1 LIESMRSTMTARV
14 TLLFSICA
22 LLGASEVQA
31 AGAKNKAED
40 KSKTVEKTDAPSDS
54 EQAKAL
60 FAKGGSEYD
69 LGHFEAALGFFESA
83 YKMKNAPALL
93 YNIAQCHRQ
102 LGNLAMA
109 RTTYRAFLSKQP
121 GGKAAD
127 IARERLEEVERAIE
141 AQSKARNATPT
152 ELSPMNPKESKIEPP
167 TLAETK
173 PAAAPTRAPAPA
185 TPTVAVVTKPLSA
198 TPPKSAAPAV
208 AIVTQPKGPGPPQE
222 PARVWTWVA
231 AGAAVVA
238 IGGGLAFGLQSKST
252 GDSIS
257 GSGHTGAEVSQ
268 MNDDLASQAHK
279 ANLLIGVGVG
289 LAAVSAAF
297 FVLHY

>member
-1 LIESMRSTMTARV
+1 LIESMRSMMTARV
-14 TLLFSICA
+14 ALLISICTLLGPA
-22 LLGASEVQA
+22 GVQA
-31 AGAKNKAED
+31 AGAKSKADD
-40 KSKTVEKTDAPSDS
+40 KRKVEEKSDAQGDA
-54 EQAKAL
+54 EQARAL

-83 YKMKNAPALL
+83 YKLKNAPALL

-127 IARERLEEVERAIE
+127 IARERLEEVDRAID
-141 AQSKARNATPT
+141 AQAKARNATPT

-167 TLAETK
+167 ALAEGK
-173 PAAAPTRAPAPA
+173 PSVAPAPVPA
-185 TPTVAVVTKPLSA
+185 TPTVAVVTKPA
-198 TPPKSAAPAV
+198 PVAAPKSAAPAV
-208 AIVTQPKGPGPPQE
+208 ALVTPPKDPGPPKE
-222 PARVWTWVA
+222 PGRLWTWVA

-238 IGGGLAFGLQSKST
+238 IGSGVAFGLQSKST
-252 GDSIS
+252 ADSIS
-257 GSGHTGAEVSQ
+257 GSAHSGAEVSQ

-279 ANLLIGVGVG
+279 ANLLIGVGAG

>member
-1 LIESMRSTMTARV
+1 MTETMTARV
-14 TLLFSICA
+14 TLLVSICA
-22 LLGASEVQA
+22 LLGASGVQA
-31 AGAKNKAED
+31 AGAKNKAGD
-40 KSKTVEKTDAPSDS
+40 KSKTEEKTDAPSDS

-83 YKMKNAPALL
+83 YKLKNAPALL

-102 LGNLAMA
+102 LGNLTMA
-109 RTTYRAFLSKQP
+109 HTTYRAFLSKQP

-127 IARERLEEVERAIE
+127 IARERLEEVDRAID
-141 AQSKARNATPT
+141 AQAKARNATPT
-152 ELSPMNPKESKIEPP
+152 ELTPMNPKESKIEPP
-167 TLAETK
+167 LLVETK
-173 PAAAPTRAPAPA
+173 PAATPTPAPVAPTGAIVSKPVPA
-185 TPTVAVVTKPLSA
+185 TQ
-198 TPPKSAAPAV
+198 PKTAPAV
-208 AIVTQPKGPGPPQE
+208 AIVTPPKD

-238 IGGGLAFGLQSKST
+238 IGGGFAFGLQSKST

-257 GSGHTGAEVSQ
+257 GSGHSGAEVSQ